1 MKTNFDFKKILNK
14 LSKNKLA
21 TNKYLLYIVALIAF
35 LDILGYLLRKEFIA
49 ILFFYLV
56 CLLVYCY
63 TKNMTI
69 VLGSGLILTSIAH
82 FFNFMTSSVKEGMAT
97 GKKHKH
103 KHTGKKHKPTGK
115 KPIKE
120 GEEATEE
127 EGEEDTDEDNQKAT
141 DEEEQ
146 EEEEEKETYENKLPL
161 KPGQLN
167 IPNKEQL
174 TKQLGEADKIEKAY
188 DNLEKV
194 IGENG
199 IKSMNEG
206 TKELVQQQKEL
217 LKGLKEVTPA
227 LNEAMGAIT
236 KIDLG
241 NLKDIFEK
249 TNIFNKNN

>member
-1 MKTNFDFKKILNK
+1 MKTKFDFKKILNK

-82 FFNFMTSSVKEGMAT
+82 FFNFMTSSVKEGMSDNENQS
-97 GKKHKH
+97 
-103 KHTGKKHKPTGK
+103 K
-115 KPIKE
+115 KPKKE
-120 GEEATEE
+120 QPKTEKPKTE
-127 EGEEDTDEDNQKAT
+127 QPKTEQPKTDQTKT
-141 DEEEQ
+141 DQ
-146 EEEEEKETYENKLPL
+146 TETETAENYENKLPL

-199 IKSMNEG
+199 IKSMSEG

-241 NLKDIFEK
+241 NLKDIFDK